1 MRFYGRIEEIN
12 ALKHFFEIART
23 SHTSQL
29 VNVLGRRRV
38 GKTTLIAKAFE
49 NCTSPVF
56 SFVVQERSEETTA
69 AAWLDAII
77 QTYHPEFIPNCKT
90 IDEVLSFAMTLSKEK
105 PCVFIIDECQELNK
119 VAPGFWSRL
128 QAVWDKKKDS
138 SQMLLVMS
146 GSIISAMEQ
155 IFGDHSQPM
164 YGRASCRIDV
174 MPFTP
179 STIKQIMLEEAGDF
193 QAKDLLTVYALTGG
207 VAAYVELLAKQNALS
222 ASKAIRFLFS
232 IEGGWLR
239 AEGNV
244 YLANEFQRKF
254 AVYKEILHAIAT
266 GDTKWNEIQDRI
278 PENINSYLRRL
289 EEFRLIERVFPIL
302 EEFSARKSRYR
313 IADPYMRFWLT
324 FVDTI
329 QMTDLAAYHHWDKL
343 IKLCEDALPQFLGK
357 TLEQWFISSYL
368 ESGMWTRVGSWWD
381 RRGHHEIDLIAI
393 DDINKKIV
401 FGEAKL
407 NSEKYDERKLEQSSQ
422 AFLIEHKKYAQY
434 QAKLVSLCPQ
444 KM

>member
-1 MRFYGRIEEIN
+1 MARENSPRRGRNAADTAAVAAEVRTEVRLPSESVQFYIAGDILAGYVFVNKRVPLVVTGVTADNFEAVRARLSDLYGDHKTVCTASSEGGVRECALSQLPPGDYEYLRFGGKRLTARRRFDFSDLVEIMMALRAEGGCEWDRAQTHESIRINLIEE
-12 ALKHFFEIART
+12 AYE
-23 SHTSQL
+23 L
-29 VNVLGRRRV
+29 V
-38 GKTTLIAKAFE
+38 
-49 NCTSPVF
+49 
-56 SFVVQERSEETTA
+56 
-69 AAWLDAII
+69 DAID
-77 QTYHPEFIPNCKT
+77 K
-90 IDEVLSFAMTLSKEK
+90 
-105 PCVFIIDECQELNK
+105 
-119 VAPGFWSRL
+119 GSRE
-128 QAVWDKKKDS
+128 
-138 SQMLLVMS
+138 M
-146 GSIISAMEQ
+146 
-155 IFGDHSQPM
+155 
-164 YGRASCRIDV
+164 
-174 MPFTP
+174 
-179 STIKQIMLEEAGDF
+179 MLEEAGDF

-302 EEFSARKSRYR
+302 EESSARKSRYR